1 MVEKQLKNVVEVRIV
16 ELEDKLMDVIEMAK
30 NYPDIPVPIFE
41 QEIDAILAKIENLTR
56 LE

>member
-1 MVEKQLKNVVEVRIV
+1 MIEKQLKNVVEVRIV
-16 ELEDKLMDVIEMAK
+16 ELEDKLMDVIKMAN

-41 QEIDAILAKIENLTR
+41 QEIDEILAKIENLTR